1 MHAGNRRRRRV
12 DRFFKLD
19 PCAAFCLHPQ
29 TPTASS
35 RPSCTSAYHELSMP
49 FGPLQRMHQYEA
61 AEVKNSTTEASGIL
75 EKRSVSS
82 NSLLKVKI
90 RWRRVWPTGVSEIK
104 ASAWGL
110 SVFPIWPDRAASSG
124 TVLVLQALI
133 SERCHVRYRQFECWP
148 CRQVSSRRSCASR
161 SW

>member
-1 MHAGNRRRRRV
+1 M
-12 DRFFKLD
+12 
-19 PCAAFCLHPQ
+19 
-29 TPTASS
+29 
-35 RPSCTSAYHELSMP
+35 
-49 FGPLQRMHQYEA
+49 
-61 AEVKNSTTEASGIL
+61 TEASGIL

-133 SERCHVRYRQFECWP
+133 SERCHVRYRQFDVGFAIKYHRDGHVQVEVGSHLFLYKQGHLIACKSHHVSLLQP
-148 CRQVSSRRSCASR
+148 ARHLKTCRRRYPQEAR
-161 SW
+161 PL